1 MTVSS
6 VRLSALPRA
15 TWLLCAAQALN
26 LTAAVIAVTIV
37 GLVGTKLAANPALGT
52 IPYGAQFAAVMVATY
67 PASMLMQRFGRRVVF
82 SVAAFF
88 LILSGALGMYAL
100 ESSSFAG
107 LIGTHFLL
115 GVYIAC
121 ANFYR
126 FAAVDHVDAV
136 QRPKAISLVVAGGVL
151 AAVIGPIV
159 ASAFRVVPGHAEFA
173 WCYGSFM
180 ILGALTLIL
189 MLLWR
194 PVPCR
199 ADEPAAPLLATAT
212 VNSAWNLPIWTA
224 IFCSAGGYFLMNLLM
239 VQASLVLNEICS
251 FGQTSQ
257 AIQMHV
263 LAMFVPSFFTGSVIA
278 RIGLK
283 ATLLL
288 GFGLL
293 IAAAIFGGMPI
304 DYDNIFISL
313 ILLGLGWNFTYVGG
327 GALLAQAVSDQSRH
341 RWQGVNDTAI
351 AACATLGAFLPAP
364 LMATLGWNITNLAA
378 IPLCILGMVLCVKT
392 LNLQPTKTHA
402 ISE

>member
-1 MTVSS
+1 MTASS
-6 VRLSALPRA
+6 VKLSALPRA

-26 LTAAVIAVTIV
+26 LTAAVIAVTIA
-37 GLVGTKLAANPALGT
+37 GLVGTKLAATPALGT
-52 IPYGAQFAAVMVATY
+52 IPYGAQFAAVMMATY

-88 LILSGALGMYAL
+88 LILSGALGMYAV
-100 ESSSFAG
+100 ESGSFAG
-107 LIGTHFLL
+107 LISTHFLL
-115 GVYIAC
+115 GIYIAC

-126 FAAVDHVDAV
+126 FAAVDHVDAA
-136 QRPKAISLVVAGGVL
+136 QKPKAISLVVAGGVV
-151 AAVIGPIV
+151 AAVIGPTI
-159 ASAFRVVPGHAEFA
+159 ASIFRVVPGHAEFA

-180 ILGALTLIL
+180 VLGVLTLVLIF
-189 MLLWR
+189 LWR
-194 PVPCR
+194 PVPTGKDTL
-199 ADEPAAPLLATAT
+199 APVPAAPHPRST
-212 VNSAWNLPIWTA
+212 WNLSILTA

-239 VQASLVLNEICS
+239 VQASLVMKDICS

-257 AIQMHV
+257 VIQMHV

-283 ATLLL
+283 QTLLL

-304 DYDNIFISL
+304 EYNNIFTSL

-327 GALLAQAVSDQSRH
+327 GALLAQAVKAQYRH
-341 RWQGVNDTAI
+341 RWQGINDTVI

-364 LMATLGWNITNLAA
+364 LLATLGWNITNLTA
-378 IPLCILGMVLCVKT
+378 IPLCILGMVLCLKT
-392 LNLQPTKTHA
+392 LNLQSAKAHA
-402 ISE
+402 ISG